1 MATDTPKKPNF
12 LKVFAAKR
20 IFEANNPKKD
30 VNTIFSE
37 GRRLLVSVPLRR
49 IKKRQ

>member
-1 MATDTPKKPNF
+1 MAKEIKKPNF

-20 IFEANNPKKD
+20 IFEANNPKVTD
-30 VNTIFSE
+30 NTLTSE

-49 IKKRQ
+49 VRKRN